1 MLAISQGMGDSPLS
15 VYVVKSTALS
25 SPPLCPTGTYAGMIE
40 KLDYLQQ
47 LGINAIELL
56 PVQEFNE
63 LEYYSPAAASAAV
76 ASLDGGSSGR
86 FNFWGYSTSAFFA
99 PMARSVCARFEGQK
113 LTRM

>member
-1 MLAISQGMGDSPLS
+1 
-15 VYVVKSTALS
+15 
-25 SPPLCPTGTYAGMIE
+25 MIE

-63 LEYYSPAAASAAV
+63 LEYYSPPPASTAAAAPP
-76 ASLDGGSSGR
+76 DGGSSGR

-99 PMARSVCARFEGQK
+99 PMAR
-113 LTRM
+113 

>member
-1 MLAISQGMGDSPLS
+1 
-15 VYVVKSTALS
+15 
-25 SPPLCPTGTYAGMIE
+25 MIE

-63 LEYYSPAAASAAV
+63 LEYYSPPAASAAV

-99 PMARSVCARFEGQK
+99 PMARSVCAKQGFRLKWLGCESLQSSSDVSCISNP
-113 LTRM
+113 TV